1 MKCKQCGAEWNLPE
15 NSSMKIS
22 KCPFCGADML
32 NVEDARNITN
42 FGEFMAFIVSIY
54 GKEIYNDSD
63 KIAELIDKYYT
74 GNTKFKRLY
83 MRVVSEDNLTAK
95 IYKYSTMQD
104 GNRLQYYIDIIK
116 DLSEQNFFDLD
127 FSKKIANEFI
137 NGLSLDI
144 PVATNTEPVIT
155 TQEIV
160 NEPNLTGLPLLL
172 KKAEAGDLDSIK
184 KVADAYY
191 YGKDIAVNYEEAFKW
206 YMKAAM
212 QNDGYAQFSIGYSY
226 EFGKGTAQN
235 YEEALKWYI
244 KAAMQNYA
252 KAQCNL
258 GFLYEYGKGTAQNYE
273 EALKWYMK
281 AAMQD
286 YARAQ
291 CNLGFL
297 YEYGKGTAQNYE
309 EAFKWYMKAA
319 MQNY

>member
-83 MRVVSEDNLTAK
+83 MRVVSEDNLTTK

-137 NGLSLDI
+137 NGLSLGI
-144 PVATNTEPVIT
+144 PVATNTEPAIT

-160 NEPNLTGLPLLL
+160 NEPNLTGFPLLL
-172 KKAEAGDLDSIK
+172 KKAEAGELDSIK
-184 KVADAYY
+184 KVADSYF
-191 YGKDIAVNYEEAFKW
+191 YGNDTAINYEEAFKW
-206 YMKAAM
+206 YMKA
-212 QNDGYAQFSIGYSY
+212 
-226 EFGKGTAQN
+226 
-235 YEEALKWYI
+235 
-244 KAAMQNYA
+244 
-252 KAQCNL
+252 
-258 GFLYEYGKGTAQNYE
+258 YEYGDTSKCGYLGLYYHFGLGVSVNQKYAFDFYT
-273 EALKWYMK
+273 K
-281 AAMQD
+281 ASTQ
-286 YARAQ
+286 
-291 CNLGFL
+291 
-297 YEYGKGTAQNYE
+297 
-309 EAFKWYMKAA
+309 
-319 MQNY
+319 